1 MHRRRQVIGTLA
13 LVILVITAAGCGSSQ
28 GGGSAKKAAVK
39 PDSTLA
45 IDVGDMYI
53 KPASTTIAA
62 GNIAFKVTN
71 KGAMTHEV
79 VALKTNTPADK
90 LTVENG
96 RVSESDSVGEVADVA
111 SKASKSTV
119 IKLEPGSYVLVCNIT
134 GHYSAGM
141 RVALTV
147 T

>member
-1 MHRRRQVIGTLA
+1 MHRRFQVAGTLA
-13 LVILVITAAGCGSSQ
+13 LLLLVITTAGCGSSK

-45 IDVGDMYI
+45 IEVGDMYI
-53 KPASTTIAA
+53 KPASTTVAA
-62 GNIAFKVTN
+62 GNVKFDVTN
-71 KGAMTHEV
+71 KGAMPHEV
-79 VALKTNTPADK
+79 VALKTDTPADK
-90 LTVENG
+90 LTVTNG

-111 SKASKSTV
+111 SKSSKSNV
-119 IKLEPGSYVLVCNIT
+119 IKLEPGSYVLVCNIA

-141 RVALTV
+141 RVALKV